1 MFIKTEKKSIRK
13 SMEQNDEFHDVFIQ
27 IGIDFKCKQENGK
40 EITKFIALPKEIP
53 VSDLKE
59 NKNYNFTN
67 PECERIFNFQN
78 QMTKYIKDKCS
89 TLSAGEGT
97 YLDYLEVFLCRNK
110 KNIDPEL
117 KGKMGEEFVAKELK
131 RLLPKEDYIIFNDLI
146 LPSRGR
152 TTQID
157 HIIVSRFGIFVI
169 ETKNMQGW
177 ILMDDKYFEWIQMVE
192 KHRTTEFQNPLRQ
205 NFKHI
210 KAVQKLF
217 KIKENQIHNLV
228 IFVGEATP
236 CTEMPEDIYWNIED
250 LADRIQKNRTV
261 VFSESQFI
269 RFSGRLGEEDVQAT
283 EERKQ
288 IHLRQFN

>member
-1 MFIKTEKKSIRK
+1 M
-13 SMEQNDEFHDVFIQ
+13 
-27 IGIDFKCKQENGK
+27 
-40 EITKFIALPKEIP
+40 
-53 VSDLKE
+53 SDLKE
-59 NKNYNFTN
+59 HKKFNFTN
-67 PECERIFNFQN
+67 PECERIFNFQD
-78 QMTKYIKDKCS
+78 QMINDIHKKCS
-89 TLSAGEGT
+89 TLSGGERIR
-97 YLDYLEVFLCRNK
+97 LDDFGVVLSRNEKMINAEHKGEV
-110 KNIDPEL
+110 
-117 KGKMGEEFVAKELK
+117 GEENVAKGLK
-131 RLLPKEDYIIFNDLI
+131 QLLSTEDYIVFNNLI
-146 LPSRGR
+146 LPSCGG

-157 HIIVSRFGIFVI
+157 HVIVSRFGIFVV

-177 ILMDDKYFEWIQMVE
+177 ILMDDKYVEWIQMVD

-228 IFVGEATP
+228 VFVGEATP
-236 CTEMPEDIYWNIED
+236 CTEMPEDIYWKIED

-288 IHLRQFN
+288 VHLRQFN